1 MISAL
6 CKQILYYNSCWF
18 DSFVEVLFYFYAPIG
33 CLFLLNTGLFV
44 NCVWRLS
51 HHHQRHGGHFKK
63 LWRRHSKNRG
73 IENGQVRLWLHL
85 KLFAIMGLSWLFEVV
100 SWALT
105 TNWNG
110 VGVTHR
116 QQGDWDSPESPES
129 CLPWYLWTA
138 DLINALQGV
147 WMLIIYVC
155 KRDVWLKLRRLRL
168 TGGLTSNGNGTHT

>member
-1 MISAL
+1 
-6 CKQILYYNSCWF
+6 
-18 DSFVEVLFYFYAPIG
+18 
-33 CLFLLNTGLFV
+33 
-44 NCVWRLS
+44 
-51 HHHQRHGGHFKK
+51 
-63 LWRRHSKNRG
+63 
-73 IENGQVRLWLHL
+73 
-85 KLFAIMGLSWLFEVV
+85 MGLSWLFEVV

-105 TNWNG
+105 TNWNA

-155 KRDVWLKLRRLRL
+155 KRDVWMKLRRLRL
-168 TGGLTSNGNGTHT
+168 TG